1 MKKILSTSALF
12 ALVAGVLSNA
22 SAANLG
28 FTDDASIPSWAE
40 PAIEGLMDLG
50 VMTGNA
56 DGSFAPNRQL
66 NRAEVAKIITLATGV
81 PMDTTGGP
89 HFPDVQSGEWYYEY
103 IETMYNNGDINGYPD
118 GMFRP
123 EVGINRAEIAKM
135 VVNAFD
141 CLETDLSG
149 APHFTDVNSSDWFYS
164 YVETAYNYNLMDG
177 FGDGSFGPELPV
189 TRAETAVIVWNAYL
203 QCSAN
208 LPTNEAGTLEVMLSE
223 DTPMGTSIPFNAV
236 SVPYT
241 TVEFTASA
249 DADTEIGALTFTRL
263 GLGDSESFDKCWFEV
278 DGFKISSTATVNS
291 DDMVTVRF
299 NPAMVVP
306 AGTTVAGDLVC
317 SMETGPTNVQGAP
330 DNAGQ
335 RNRFALVAVED
346 IDSSAASI
354 VGNFPIE
361 GEEMVIA
368 EYEVST
374 MEQSCL
380 GTNSTITVGTSFAE
394 LYKFKLTNDSNTNKD
409 ILLRAMTFKNDGS
422 AELENVIA
430 NPALYVNG
438 QQVSV
443 ESIVDGDYVSFLLD
457 DGTTGGL
464 VVEDGDSVIFSLRGD
479 LISAEQGD
487 TIKFEIDNAEDIVG
501 VEIGTSF
508 GVRIVDASGDLAE
521 DNATSCA
528 TYTLDAGDLTLSRDP
543 SSLGNQ
549 EYAPGSDDIVGATCR
564 VVAQQPIATDGIK
577 FCLTTG
583 SVVGDENGN
592 GVANE
597 LADFNKSFS
606 NYRLYIDDTLVDTA
620 NVLTASAGSTA
631 VTDYCVD
638 FSTTFEIAGTSVMKL
653 AMDIED
659 AADTGS
665 KVKFQAVATDFD
677 SPEYISTGDQLTSN
691 ETVGTCAASF
701 VEVEE
706 SKICLSKSDS
716 NSDGDKFVAGADGL
730 NVLSFTGTLN
740 DSGDAVVTSI
750 TVMANASGAACSMS
764 NITGAFFV
772 NGTQVGSAQTFNST
786 GTSCTGTVTFSDLSV
801 VVPSGEQVEF
811 DFIIDTSEVLA
822 MCSNVAL
829 GDTVVVDPFSC
840 ALTNPVVDGDETVK
854 FGSCTSPLLS
864 GQSIVISADG
874 TNTSTGA
881 EQRKIFVVNNT
892 STDQTLNSLVAGLPG
907 YAAGTTFDGIFAQG
921 ATPTALN
928 SAATCVLPVGYV
940 NGPVAPVSGQ
950 TTIEG
955 WCGLTKLA
963 PGEAYVVAI
972 NTPTPYDT
980 VANVSPLITGQLA
993 IYHDDWDSS
1002 HSNINP
1008 NMHKIGRLG
1017 ATTTLTAATSACFP
1031 VASTANFQSG
1041 DMVNIGASGT
1051 TPSAVYTGSV
1061 SSISSSPKQV
1071 CVNFPAPTTF
1081 TYSTGTPVREENTG
1095 SRIRFFVSQFE
1106 AENVEN
1112 GSTVETCEG
1121 TPELPLG
1128 AADTSLDAS
1137 CGLQTLALGGY
1148 TPVAGTSNYLCG
1160 ADLIVSCGGRLTVNK
1175 NTDIVGDVLT
1185 SGDTDKPVLEVRL
1198 AATDDQVEV
1207 TDLCFINDLDLND
1220 VTASVTKPTYPFT
1233 NQNPTGVAPTSG
1245 INGTAVYNA
1254 LHAAATVCNAA
1265 NNFGLTEAVGPQT
1278 AGVFEGVMQLPSTV
1292 LTGYQPEQTCAAA
1305 IAAIG
1310 AATTTNPIS
1319 ETEVE
1324 KAIQL
1329 SLYNAA
1335 GQKIDGP
1342 RNMTNGKVCF
1352 QMSNSSR
1359 IIVPKD
1365 GQTTVTVK
1373 ATVGNIGS
1381 VARTGHALRLR
1392 LDENAY
1398 DNSGNPTFGVEAISS
1413 STGAD
1418 LDPFDNN
1425 GGNSFN
1431 SSNLPTATTGYG
1443 LNGDGYGSVYGDV
1456 FVVYNTEPTIKH
1468 ATTQPQIAISSGATS
1483 LMPIYYFTVTP
1494 DSSDPVSLQRV
1505 TFDINLNGM
1514 ATVCPFAEGD
1524 HYDADFTTSV
1534 TAPVPAFAPA
1544 PASPCVAG
1552 VNAPIMTVEDLN
1564 ASSTGNFATGT
1575 VRVLTV
1581 DNNATLGD
1589 NASPTHA
1596 TIQVNFKGQYLSS
1609 PKTYVLYLAN
1619 TYDTNPLNT
1628 DEQVSVTI
1636 LKDKVYSSPA
1646 SLAYQ
1651 LFRGGDPLRV
1661 VDTQANVVWSDDAAN
1676 LISIETSPQLADFM
1690 NGYLINQDVT
1700 PQVNDRF

>member
-1 MKKILSTSALF
+1 MSAFL
-12 ALVAGVLSNA
+12 ALVAGVLGNV

-28 FTDDASIPSWAE
+28 FTDDASIPSWAA

-50 VMTGNA
+50 VMTGND
-56 DGSFAPNRQL
+56 DGSFSPNRQL

-89 HFPDVQSGEWYYEY
+89 HFPDVQTGAWYYDY
-103 IETMYNNGDINGYPD
+103 VETMYNNGDINGYPD
-118 GMFRP
+118 GQFRP

-203 QCSAN
+203 QCASGIDN
-208 LPTNEAGTLEVMLSE
+208 GSESGTLELMLSG
-223 DTPMGTSIPFNAV
+223 DTPAGTSIAFNAV

-241 TVEFTASA
+241 TIDFTASA
-249 DADTEIGALTFTRL
+249 DADAEIASLTFTRL
-263 GLGDSESFDKCWFEV
+263 GLGDPESFDKCWFEV
-278 DGFKISSTATVNS
+278 DGFKISSESTVNA

-306 AGTTVAGDLVC
+306 AGTTVTGDLVC
-317 SMETGPTNVQGAP
+317 SMKTGAINTQGAP

-335 RNRFALVAVED
+335 RNRFALISVED
-346 IDSSAASI
+346 VDSSSAQV

-374 MEQSCL
+374 MEHSCL
-380 GTNSTITVGTSFAE
+380 GTNSTITVGTSFTE
-394 LYKFKLTNDSNTNKD
+394 LYKFKLTNDSATNKD
-409 ILLRAMTFKNDGS
+409 ILLRAMTFKNKGS
-422 AELENVIA
+422 AELEDVIA
-430 NPALYVNG
+430 NPALYVSG

-443 ESIVDGDYVSFLLD
+443 ETIVDGDYVSFLLD

-487 TIKFEIDNAEDIVG
+487 TIEFEIDNAEDIVG
-501 VEIGTSF
+501 IEVGTSF
-508 GVRIVDASGDLAE
+508 GVRVVDSTGDLAE
-521 DNATSCA
+521 DNATSCS

-549 EYAPGSDDIVGATCR
+549 EYAPGSDDVIGATCR
-564 VVAQQPIATDGIK
+564 VVAQQPVATDGIK

-592 GVANE
+592 GTANE
-597 LADFNKSFS
+597 LADFNKAFS
-606 NYRLYIDDTLVDTA
+606 NYRLYLDDTLVDTA
-620 NVLTASAGSTA
+620 NTLTAPTNSTTVA
-631 VTDYCVD
+631 DFCVD

-659 AADTGS
+659 AANTGS
-665 KVKFQAVATDFD
+665 KIKFQAVATDFD
-677 SPEYISTGDQLTSN
+677 SPEYISTGDQLTSS

-706 SKICLSKSDS
+706 SEICLAKSDS

-772 NGTQVGSAQTFNST
+772 NGTQVGSAQTFNSVT
-786 GTSCTGTVTFSDLSV
+786 GNSCQGTVTFSDLSV

-822 MCSNVAL
+822 MCSASSQGYASVADNMTCTL
-829 GDTVVVDPFSC
+829 TEPLYGQDNTAKVSCSTTVVAGDKLVFTPQNATVNSGSEVAQVLVKGDGINSINQLIAAAFTDEPAATATNNDWFGHLFSELTTDL
-840 ALTNPVVDGDETVK
+840 LTNGIVSTDPVVACNPVTEYQIGD
-854 FGSCTSPLLS
+854 PLAI
-864 GQSIVISADG
+864 GG
-874 TNTSTGA
+874 TSTRQLCGDLILPA
-881 EQRKIFVVNNT
+881 GELLLINSNASAFTYSAIMTAQNT
-892 STDQTLNSLVAGLPG
+892 QDPIVQTISTTGSMVSRLNATFTVPAG
-907 YAAGTTFDGIFAQG
+907 
-921 ATPTALN
+921 
-928 SAATCVLPVGYV
+928 
-940 NGPVAPVSGQ
+940 
-950 TTIEG
+950 
-955 WCGLTKLA
+955 
-963 PGEAYVVAI
+963 
-972 NTPTPYDT
+972 
-980 VANVSPLITGQLA
+980 
-993 IYHDDWDSS
+993 
-1002 HSNINP
+1002 
-1008 NMHKIGRLG
+1008 
-1017 ATTTLTAATSACFP
+1017 ATSACFP
-1031 VASTANFQSG
+1031 VDNTANFASG
-1041 DMVNIGASGT
+1041 DTVEIKDTNVTPNPTLATGT
-1051 TPSAVYTGSV
+1051 V
-1061 SSISSSPKQV
+1061 SSVVSSPKQV
-1071 CVNFPAPTTF
+1071 CVNFA
-1081 TYSTGTPVREENTG
+1081 TGTSTPFVYNVGDVVKEINTG
-1095 SRIRFFVSQFE
+1095 DRIRFFVSQFE

-1112 GSTVETCEG
+1112 GSTVKTCEG
-1121 TPELPLG
+1121 TPELALG

-1137 CGLQTLALGGY
+1137 CGLKTMTSGGY
-1148 TPVAGTSNYLCG
+1148 TSVAGTVNYLCG
-1160 ADLIVSCGGRLTVNK
+1160 ADLLVTCGGRLTVNK
-1175 NTDIVGDVLT
+1175 NTDIVGDILT

-1220 VTASVTKPTYPFT
+1220 RTNSITKATYPFT
-1233 NQNPTGVAPTSG
+1233 NTGYTASAPATGTAIYNAAGAAAAACVNTDRFGNTGV
-1245 INGTAVYNA
+1245 
-1254 LHAAATVCNAA
+1254 
-1265 NNFGLTEAVGPQT
+1265 GPST
-1278 AGVFEGVMQLPSTV
+1278 TGVFEGVMQLPSTV
-1292 LTGYQPEQTCAAA
+1292 VSGYQPEQSCSAA
-1305 IAAIG
+1305 ITAIG
-1310 AATTTNPIS
+1310 AALTTTQVY

-1324 KAIQL
+1324 DVLQF

-1342 RNMTNGKVCF
+1342 RNMTNGKICF

-1359 IIVPKD
+1359 IVVPKD

-1373 ATVGNIGS
+1373 ATVGNVGS
-1381 VARTGHALRLR
+1381 IARTGHALRLR
-1392 LDENAY
+1392 LDESAL
-1398 DNSGNPTFGVEAISS
+1398 DNSGNPTYGVEAISS

-1418 LDPFDNN
+1418 LDPLVNN
-1425 GGNSFN
+1425 GGNSFL
-1431 SSNLPTATTGYG
+1431 SGNLPTTTTAYG

-1483 LMPIYYFTVTP
+1483 LMPVYYFTVTP

-1514 ATVCPFAEGD
+1514 AVVCPFAEGD
-1524 HYDADFTTSV
+1524 HYDADFTVAT

-1544 PASPCVAG
+1544 PAAPCTP

-1564 ASSTGNFATGT
+1564 ASSTGTFSTGT

-1581 DNNATLGD
+1581 DNNAIKGD
-1589 NASPTHA
+1589 AASSTHA
-1596 TIQVNFKGQYLSS
+1596 TIQVNFKGQYLSA

-1651 LFRGGDPLRV
+1651 LFRGGDALV
-1661 VDTQANVVWSDDAAN
+1661 TSADVQANVVWSDDAAN

-1690 NGYLINQDVT
+1690 NGYLINQDIT